1 MHHCNYPYHPGMVY
15 LPTWMVDFYDRLVG
29 KYTIVPWMGHGLNVQ
44 KNCHLQQLLRLISTS
59 YRRSWVH
66 CFRPRSLK
74 CLWQQNGNG
83 TPNPG
88 FSYTPERWTAGSYSH
103 HPWKE
108 RTLTFENPP
117 WGHGFPQPLS
127 SFRVS
132 GVLGFDSSMNCFEL
146 DFLHQRWAAPPFLGM
161 RFNSGHWAPQRV
173 RLQQK
178 LTG

>member
-83 TPNPG
+83 TPIRG
-88 FSYTPERWTAGSYSH
+88 FRTHLKDERLDPTAITH
-103 HPWKE
+103 EKK
-108 RTLTFENPP
+108 
-117 WGHGFPQPLS
+117 
-127 SFRVS
+127 
-132 GVLGFDSSMNCFEL
+132 
-146 DFLHQRWAAPPFLGM
+146 
-161 RFNSGHWAPQRV
+161 GHWPSKTLHEDMGSPSLCHLSGFRGFWV
-173 RLQQK
+173 LI
-178 LTG
+178 LPWIVSS